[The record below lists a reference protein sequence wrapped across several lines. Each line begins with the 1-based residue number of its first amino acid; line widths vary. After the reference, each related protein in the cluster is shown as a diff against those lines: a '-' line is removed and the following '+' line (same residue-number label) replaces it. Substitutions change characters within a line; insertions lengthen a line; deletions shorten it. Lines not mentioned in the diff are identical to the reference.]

1 MNNDIYME
9 FMVKKKLDAIGMLK
23 IFGLYVAATLLSFI
37 LILITFAMPEIGQYL
52 GQFIFAL
59 VIGAYIGAWWL
70 SNYVAVE
77 YEYIYTNGELD
88 VDRIVAR
95 RTRKRMLTVSIN
107 NFDQMGKAEGP
118 DFERAYKDPNIRV
131 RLNAAG
137 ATAHFQDYYAVFN
150 NKDGQ
155 RMILIFTPTTKMLE
169 EMKRSNPFK
178 INI

>member
-1 MNNDIYME
+1 MNNDVYME
-9 FMVKKKLDAIGMLK
+9 YMVKKKLDAIGVLK
-23 IFGLYVAATLLSFI
+23 IIGLYVAAALVSLLLMI
-37 LILITFAMPEIGQYL
+37 ITFASPQIGQYL
-52 GQFIFAL
+52 GQFTFAL
-59 VIGAYIGAWWL
+59 TVGAFIGAWWL

-107 NFDQMGKAEGP
+107 NFDQMGLAEGP

-137 ATAHFQDYYAVFN
+137 ATTHFKDYYAVFN

-169 EMKRSNPFK
+169 EMKRTNPFK